1 MSAEPRRRSQWRSR
15 RRPRD
20 RVAGL
25 CATTAAVLALTAPL
39 GPLTSPATAGPAP
52 LDAPGDRPDRPRDDP
67 GGAREDGPERG
78 PEGGRD
84 TAPPD
89 PVWQGPLTG
98 PPRHPDEP
106 PRRTPRAPDG
116 PGTLGTPAPTAQD
129 GRPPADAAPGRAPAA
144 PEPQRAPA
152 APPRSVGELLSELR
166 TLYRD
171 ASSATD
177 DYNAAEEALRE
188 HRATVDRLNRR
199 LGDVRAELAAERR
212 AAGRMAREQYQGGSP
227 GLAPYLRLLLVDD
240 DPQEVFHRGHLVG
253 EAAKSQAGVVRRVV
267 AAEQRLERAAE
278 RAREALARRRE
289 LAEEE
294 AEHRDAVRDRLDE
307 IAGLLAS
314 VSDAQL
320 AAVRE
325 LERSQ
330 TATAQRALL
339 DDGKVG
345 GTPATPTTPT
355 AAGAEAVRSAL
366 AQVGK
371 PYRWGAEGPESFDCS
386 GLTSWAWAR
395 ADRVVPRTSQEQWR
409 RLPRVDLADLRP
421 GDLVVYFPEAT
432 HVALYLGDGQV
443 VQAPRPGA
451 TVKVSPLAA
460 NPLLGAVRPDA
471 DGRPLADYTPPP
483 LPPGARE
490 GADTGYGSTQA
501 PAPDPGVPP
510 GTPAPTP
517 RPTP

>member
-1 MSAEPRRRSQWRSR
+1 MSVEPRRRSRYR
-15 RRPRD
+15 A
-20 RVAGL
+20 AGL

-52 LDAPGDRPDRPRDDP
+52 LDAPRDRPDRPREDP
-67 GGAREDGPERG
+67 GGAGKSGP
-78 PEGGRD
+78 GRD

-106 PRRTPRAPDG
+106 PRHAPRTPDAPG
-116 PGTLGTPAPTAQD
+116 PTDQD
-129 GRPPADAAPGRAPAA
+129 GRPPAEEAPGRAPTA
-144 PEPQRAPA
+144 PEPERAPA
-152 APPRSVGELLSELR
+152 APPRSVGELLGELR
-166 TLYRD
+166 ALYRD

-188 HRATVDRLNRR
+188 HRATADRLGRR
-199 LGDVRAELAAERR
+199 LGHVRAELAAARR
-212 AAGRMAREQYQGGSP
+212 AAGRLAREQYQGGSP
-227 GLAPYLRLLLVDD
+227 GLAPYLRLLLADG

-253 EAAKSQAGVVRRVV
+253 EAAKSQAGVVRRVA

-278 RAREALARRRE
+278 RARGALARRQE

-294 AEHRDAVRDRLDE
+294 AERRDAVRERLDE

-339 DDGKVG
+339 EDGKVG
-345 GTPATPTTPT
+345 GTPAAPTTPT

-395 ADRVVPRTSQEQWR
+395 ADRAVPRTSQEQWR

-451 TVKVSPLAA
+451 AVKVSPLAA

-471 DGRPLADYTPPP
+471 DGRPLPAYTPPP

-490 GADTGYGSTQA
+490 GADTGYASAQAPPTPTQA
-501 PAPDPGVPP
+501 PPQAPTRGAGADDPSGAAPDAATPGVS
-510 GTPAPTP
+510 
-517 RPTP
+517 R